1 MKYNNLG
8 KTDIKISEIC
18 LGTMTWGEQ
27 NTQEEAHEQIHYAL
41 DQGINFI
48 DVAEIYPVPPHKGTY
63 GDTETIIGEWIAK
76 NPRKRKDFI
85 LATKIAGPTISG
97 PRDLAYLRNGP
108 RLNKKNIREAVT
120 NSLKRLKTDYIDL
133 YQIHWPERMVNIF
146 GRLDYRDEWIELESI
161 VILETLQAL
170 DELVKEGLVR
180 NLGLSNET
188 PWGMM
193 QYLSLA
199 EKHGLTR
206 MASIQN
212 VYNLLNRSYE
222 IGLAEV
228 SLNEQCS
235 LLAYSPLAFG
245 ILSGKYHNGT
255 ATENSRLIRY
265 KAEFGRY
272 LNKRADLAIESYKK
286 LAQKYQLSLAQLSI
300 AFTLKRR
307 YVASSIIGATTIEQ
321 LKENI
326 ESKNLVL
333 SDEIMQD
340 LDEIHA
346 GNPSPCP

>member
-8 KTDIKISEIC
+8 KTNIKVSEIC
-18 LGTMTWGEQ
+18 LGSMNWGEQ
-27 NTQEEAHEQIHYAL
+27 NTQKEAHEQIDYAL

-48 DVAEIYPVPPHKGTY
+48 DVAEMYPVPPSEETY
-63 GDTETIIGEWIAK
+63 GNTERIIGQWISK
-76 NPRKRKDFI
+76 NSSRRENFV
-85 LATKIAGPTISG
+85 LATKIAGPTVSG
-97 PRDLAYLRNGP
+97 PRDLSYLRNGP
-108 RLNKKNIREAVT
+108 RLDKKNIREAIT

-133 YQIHWPERMVNIF
+133 YQIHWPERKVNIF
-146 GRLDYRDEWIELESI
+146 GCLDYCDEWQDIESI
-161 VILETLQAL
+161 EILETLQVL

-206 MASIQN
+206 MATIQN

-235 LLAYSPLAFG
+235 LLVYSPLAFG
-245 ILSGKYHNGT
+245 VLSGKYNNGT
-255 ATENSRLIRY
+255 ATQNSRLIRY
-265 KAEFGRY
+265 KAQFGRY
-272 LNKRADLAIESYKK
+272 LNERGNLATQEYIELAKK
-286 LAQKYQLSLAQLSI
+286 HNISLAQLSI
-300 AFTLKRR
+300 AFTLKHR
-307 YVASSIIGATTIEQ
+307 YVASSIIGATTIKQ

-326 ESKNLVL
+326 KAKDISLNEQLIQELN
-333 SDEIMQD
+333 
-340 LDEIHA
+340 EIHA
-346 GNPSPCP
+346 KYPNPCP